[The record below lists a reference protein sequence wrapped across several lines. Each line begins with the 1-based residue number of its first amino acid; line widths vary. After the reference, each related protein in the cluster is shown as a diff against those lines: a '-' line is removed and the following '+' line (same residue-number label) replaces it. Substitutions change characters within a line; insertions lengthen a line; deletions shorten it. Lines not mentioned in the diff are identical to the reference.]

1 MKITIVSPCKIQ
13 LRQIGVNVEAAKEKR
28 NVDIILDTE
37 FNMRVGDFKVDPIS
51 LAMVSDCGRHT
62 LYEVSRDFNKIAAN
76 EHDFL
81 VAQVLPKLPP
91 VEARA
96 SNDQIA
102 LRIKMYFLKIIRE
115 RQPNRVTLWAK
126 NGGMGDFTLLNLFL
140 VDRLYDF
147 MRAHGVERTYC
158 RDLGELYQDLGRPEL
173 GLPSIDPSVA
183 HTALGDALYGREM
196 LLACQKI
203 KAAQSAA
210 LELKLLG

>member
-91 VEARA
+91 AEDRA

-102 LRIKMYFLKIIRE
+102 LRIKMYFLKVIRE

-126 NGGMGDFTLLNLFL
+126 NGGMGDFTLLNLFF
-140 VDRLYDF
+140 VDRMYDF
-147 MRAHGVERTYC
+147 MRAQGVERTYC

-173 GLPSIDPSVA
+173 NIPPIDPAVA